1 MKQTAKNSGFKM
13 KDCGLFH
20 IPYSTFLVFL
30 IALLLTSCNVRMERS
45 RTTDHEPIVSAD
57 REVAAFERI
66 QLMGSPT
73 IYYTQGDTITVCV
86 EAPQELVEFIET
98 EVRDSTL
105 FVKLRDDA
113 QSFVKHIVF
122 FNDDDVKVY
131 VTSPDLVEV
140 SLTGSGE
147 FVSKK
152 RIDTDN
158 LLLTLRG
165 SGDIK
170 LSDVICDHLITSA
183 VGSGDID
190 IDNLETQT
198 SHIELVGSGD
208 VEVSHVNVALID
220 ILLKGSGDVKSFF
233 KNCGD
238 VSADLRGSGDISL
251 SGNVRSIKQ
260 NTLGSGDFDTSGLV
274 IGQ

>member
-1 MKQTAKNSGFKM
+1 MKQTAKNFGLGI
-13 KDCGLFH
+13 KDYGLFH
-20 IPYSTFLVFL
+20 ILHSTFFIL
-30 IALLLTSCNVRMERS
+30 IALLLLLTSCNVRMERS
-45 RTTDHEPIVSAD
+45 SSTNHEPIVSTD

-73 IYYTQGDTITVCV
+73 IYYTQDNTITVRV
-86 EAPQELVEFIET
+86 EAPQELVEFVET

-113 QSFVKHIVF
+113 QSFVKHIVLL
-122 FNDDDVKVY
+122 NDDDVKVY

-140 SLTGSGE
+140 SLMGSGE

-158 LLLTLRG
+158 LHLTLRG

-208 VEVSHVNVALID
+208 VEVNHVNVALID

-238 VSADLRGSGDISL
+238 VKADLRGSGDISL
-251 SGNVRSIKQ
+251 SGNVRSMKQ
-260 NTLGSGDFDTSGLV
+260 NTLGSGDFHIEELNV
-274 IGQ
+274 E

>member
-1 MKQTAKNSGFKM
+1 M

-183 VGSGDID
+183 VGSGDIA
-190 IDNLETQT
+190 I
-198 SHIELVGSGD
+198 GSGD

-251 SGNVRSIKQ
+251 SGNVRSVKQ